1 MPGWRGRAD
10 ARAGNGAPA
19 DATVV
24 DPRAYRFREGR
35 ARSGPRGRGRR
46 DDNRRGIR
54 RRGRRV
60 IPDRAFA
67 RGCLRGHGP
76 GRERARGLARRQRR
90 RRDLGRGVD
99 GVGAGEGVHRVRCV
113 ARVARAGVQCAR
125 RRVVPRPARAC
136 GRQTPIIGARISAP
150 GRRWQTAGEPGEICF
165 RRSVVRFSRGVH
177 RLC

>member
-35 ARSGPRGRGRR
+35 ARSGPRCRGRR

-60 IPDRAFA
+60 SPTARSRADVYVDT
-67 RGCLRGHGP
+67 
-76 GRERARGLARRQRR
+76 
-90 RRDLGRGVD
+90 DLD
-99 GVGAGEGVHRVRCV
+99 AS
-113 ARVARAGVQCAR
+113 ARVVLRDVR
-125 RRVVPRPARAC
+125 DVVA
-136 GRQTPIIGARISAP
+136 TLGAA
-150 GRRWQTAGEPGEICF
+150 
-165 RRSVVRFSRGVH
+165 
-177 RLC
+177 